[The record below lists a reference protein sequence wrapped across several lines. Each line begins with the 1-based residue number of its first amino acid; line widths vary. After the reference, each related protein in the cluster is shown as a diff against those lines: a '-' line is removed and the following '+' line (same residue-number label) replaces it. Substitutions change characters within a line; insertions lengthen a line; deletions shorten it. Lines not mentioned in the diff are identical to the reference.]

1 MKKHRRILSTLVIL
15 TALLC
20 GVRISVS
27 AESIISSESI
37 PFSITPVLP
46 SNQSEDTDSYISV
59 DIDTNDEFEQ
69 IFEFKIT
76 NESND
81 PHKIEIS
88 IVDAYTSP
96 SGNIQYINEETKNS
110 KIIDSNYKLSN
121 HTEEKVSFL
130 NIMPKESL
138 VVPIAFKID
147 NIDGQILGG
156 ISFSVADNKE
166 EIETLEDSFSIQNE
180 IRVISGILINSKS
193 SKIVEFQL
201 GRPYI
206 APMPSYYII
215 KTPITNNSPYLIQ
228 DAVLEYNVLLDNTE
242 LFKGSLE
249 CDFAPNTYTELYIPF
264 DYNKII
270 DSKEYDVKYEL
281 VYSVDGSEY
290 STGIIEEKFEYKKE
304 ENDNVEK
311 TEEVNI
317 NIEQPKVIEDEL
329 SLVRARSVERILIS
343 LLIFVTITFISVM
356 LYRRRKSLKEG
367 CDIGETKKEEQNN
380 EK

>member
-15 TALLC
+15 TALFC
-20 GVRISVS
+20 GVRIGVS
-27 AESIISSESI
+27 AEAIISSESI

-96 SGNIQYINEETKNS
+96 SGNIQYINEETENS

-156 ISFSVADNKE
+156 ISFSVANNKE

-201 GRPYI
+201 GKPYI

-228 DAVLEYNVLLDNTE
+228 DAVLEYKVLLNNAE

-249 CDFAPNTYTELYIPF
+249 CDFAPNTYTELSVPF

-270 DSKEYDVKYEL
+270 DSKEYDVKYKL

-290 STGIIEEKFEYKKE
+290 STEIIEEKFEYKKE

-329 SLVRARSVERILIS
+329 SLVRTRNVKRILIS

-380 EK
+380 KK